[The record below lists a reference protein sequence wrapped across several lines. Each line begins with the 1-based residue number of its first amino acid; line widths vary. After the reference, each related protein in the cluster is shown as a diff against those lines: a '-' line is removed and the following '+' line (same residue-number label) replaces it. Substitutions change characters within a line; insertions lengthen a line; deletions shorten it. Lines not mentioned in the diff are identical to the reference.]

1 MDNKTPDN
9 FWNDEL
15 VKEFVEGAI
24 RVQDS
29 MHHEVSLDLGIL
41 HFKKSKEHKVEEK
54 RAEIL
59 DFRKMPD
66 NKVELHSMYCFALRG
81 FIPQEKY
88 EAVKQAIERELN
100 NDTVVE
106 DKIVFDGERVNKYL
120 IDEFGQTGKT
130 EPLRFYSHKRY
141 SQSEVDAIRKEAF
154 EAGRGRYV
162 NQSNGETL
170 YDYPTIQDYISS
182 SKPPNNEPLSDSIPT
197 LERQFSEPKV
207 YNQNGQQ
214 LNNIDWGNTICTT
227 KEKLDAMMK
236 SVWDAARKATPL
248 YDHIKYHY
256 FDFKE
261 YQESLPENK
270 PQESKQDSKGWI
282 IESFRGIGNN
292 NKGLFTLD
300 KLDGLYYF
308 DTWKENKVEGM
319 ALHEMNYDTSAKSV
333 EIFQVRRLSDG
344 EVFSVGD
351 KVNCDKCPESFSQQT
366 IEKFQ
371 LGHSGVMIASC
382 AGVATSINNISK
394 LPLTEQ
400 PKPRQMWNK
409 HTGIHDESVLCTG
422 MKCQEYNPL
431 NKEHK

>member
-29 MHHEVSLDLGIL
+29 MPHEVSLDLGIL

-130 EPLRFYSHKRY
+130 EPLRFYSHKKY

-154 EAGRGRYV
+154 CSGFFKGWYNGCFEEDKAYSNKIGEARYEEWL
-162 NQSNGETL
+162 SSLT
-170 YDYPTIQDYISS
+170 PT
-182 SKPPNNEPLSDSIPT
+182 NNEPLSDSIPT
-197 LERQFSEPKV
+197 LEINIPHAQKV
-207 YNQNGQQ
+207 IKEVLSTEKY
-214 LNNIDWGNTICTT
+214 GNVPTGFFT
-227 KEKLDAMMK
+227 
-236 SVWDAARKATPL
+236 
-248 YDHIKYHY
+248 
-256 FDFKE
+256 
-261 YQESLPENK
+261 
-270 PQESKQDSKGWI
+270 PQESKQDSKGWEVFSYQENDEAKTVWTI
-282 IESFRGIGNN
+282 DKVQSNQWRNEFQNPDYWCNTSP
-292 NKGLFTLD
+292 TLTGT
-300 KLDGLYYF
+300 KFSL
-308 DTWKENKVEGM
+308 
-319 ALHEMNYDTSAKSV
+319 
-333 EIFQVRRLSDG
+333 FQVRRLSDG

-351 KVNCDKCPESFSQQT
+351 EEDFVGKITAIRIDAKYSGGIGLTGDCRT
-366 IEKFQ
+366 RAIETA
-371 LGHSGVMIASC
+371 I
-382 AGVATSINNISK
+382 K

-409 HTGIHDESVLCTG
+409 HTGIHDENECCKHLGC
-422 MKCQEYNPL
+422 EYYNPI
-431 NKEHK
+431 NITHE

>member
-29 MHHEVSLDLGIL
+29 MPHEVSLDLGIL

-182 SKPPNNEPLSDSIPT
+182 SKQPNNEPLSDSIPT
-197 LERQFSEPKV
+197 LEERFSK
-207 YNQNGQQ
+207 
-214 LNNIDWGNTICTT
+214 
-227 KEKLDAMMK
+227 
-236 SVWDAARKATPL
+236 L
-248 YDHIKYHY
+248 YDTRETYKHTDI
-256 FDFKE
+256 
-261 YQESLPENK
+261 
-270 PQESKQDSKGWI
+270 
-282 IESFRGIGNN
+282 
-292 NKGLFTLD
+292 
-300 KLDGLYYF
+300 
-308 DTWKENKVEGM
+308 
-319 ALHEMNYDTSAKSV
+319 
-333 EIFQVRRLSDG
+333 
-344 EVFSVGD
+344 
-351 KVNCDKCPESFSQQT
+351 
-366 IEKFQ
+366 
-371 LGHSGVMIASC
+371 
-382 AGVATSINNISK
+382 
-394 LPLTEQ
+394 PLTEQ

-409 HTGIHDESVLCTG
+409 HTGVHDESVLCTG